1 MIKKLTSKAFL
12 FAVLPKSSAVATTY
26 LIPGGKKLF
35 WRGVGGKWIKYVSLL
50 ECRPFIL
57 LLIFRERKRKEME
70 EEYEKEI
77 MEKEARKR

>member
-1 MIKKLTSKAFL
+1 MNKI
-12 FAVLPKSSAVATTY
+12 Y
-26 LIPGGKKLF
+26 IPG
-35 WRGVGGKWIKYVSLL
+35 W
-50 ECRPFIL
+50 PFIL